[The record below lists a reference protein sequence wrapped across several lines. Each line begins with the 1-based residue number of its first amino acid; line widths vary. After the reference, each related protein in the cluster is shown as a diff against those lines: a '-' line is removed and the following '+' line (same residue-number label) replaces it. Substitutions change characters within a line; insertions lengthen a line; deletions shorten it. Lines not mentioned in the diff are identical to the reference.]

1 MFPITYFKIEDRSM
15 EPTFKSGDYV
25 IVNKLAYIFGI
36 PSKGDVIVFNQPKEK
51 NRFLI
56 KRIALV
62 NNSDEYFVIGDN
74 KNFSQDSRH
83 FGSIKKN
90 LIIGKV
96 WIHTKR

>member
-1 MFPITYFKIEDRSM
+1 MIEGTKLMLLDWTSALQIAM
-15 EPTFKSGDYV
+15 NTLL
-25 IVNKLAYIFGI
+25 NKLAYIFGI
-36 PSKGDVIVFNQPKEK
+36 PSKGDVIVFNHPKEK

-56 KRIALV
+56 KRITLV

-83 FGSIKKN
+83 FGPIKKN

-96 WIHTKR
+96 WIHSKK